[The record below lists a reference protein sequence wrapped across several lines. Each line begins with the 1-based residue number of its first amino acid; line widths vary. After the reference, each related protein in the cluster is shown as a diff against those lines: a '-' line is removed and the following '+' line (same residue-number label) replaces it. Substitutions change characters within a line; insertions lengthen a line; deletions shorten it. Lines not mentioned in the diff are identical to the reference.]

1 MCSFIKDGETYR
13 NHVCFV
19 TINDSDNA
27 TIIIEKRKQHYPIE
41 EIFEY
46 FEELK
51 KAGVKIKEYR
61 IVDTEIH
68 VNYLTG
74 LKSVERKYVFMTI
87 RYLWEGFSNTKN
99 DLFYIIHNHF
109 MQMCKIYP
117 NLDRGLILCI
127 AHDLFL
133 IDRSYTNT
141 NHTLCYNNIR
151 IMDSLTIQESLLSSS
166 NNIIN
171 DVFRTYKLDRYM
183 SGYNYTD
190 WKVGEKIPYSLIER
204 DAFNTKEHY
213 DGVLRFYKIIE

>member
-1 MCSFIKDGETYR
+1 MCSFIENGKTYR
-13 NHVCFV
+13 NYICFAA
-19 TINDSDNA
+19 INDSDNA
-27 TIIIEKRKQHYPIE
+27 TVIIEKEKQHYPIE

-51 KAGVKIKEYR
+51 KAGVKIKDYR

-87 RYLWEGFSNTKN
+87 RYLWEGLNKER
-99 DLFYIIHNHF
+99 DLFYIIHDHF
-109 MQMCKIYP
+109 MRMCKIYP
-117 NLDRGLILCI
+117 NLDRGLILCV

-133 IDRSYTNT
+133 IDRPYTNT

-151 IMDSLTIQESLLSSS
+151 VMDSLTIQEALLSSTDNVI
-166 NNIIN
+166 NN
-171 DVFRTYKLDRYM
+171 VFRTYIVGGYQ

-190 WKVGEKIPYSLIER
+190 WKVGEKIPYSIEER

-213 DGVLRFYKIIE
+213 DNVLRFYKIIE